1 MTVTL
6 TLRDILF
13 IAVAVFICCGIAYF
27 VVVLRRLKAVAEEV
41 EKTVRQVRELIP
53 KVDRL
58 THESAETLR
67 AVRELADSGRGV
79 VADAAAVSAKLRLF
93 AEEGLGYAAVLME
106 PLRKIAA
113 LVTGIQT
120 GFSVFKS
127 WTERLKGTAH
137 DSQEDEDEERN
148 H

>member
-1 MTVTL
+1 MSITL
-6 TLRDILF
+6 TLRDILL
-13 IAVAVFICCGIAYF
+13 ILVAVFVCLGIAYF
-27 VVVLRRLKAVAEEV
+27 ITVLRRLKAVAEEV

-58 THESAETLR
+58 AHDSTEALR
-67 AVRELADSGRGV
+67 AVRELADSSRGV
-79 VADAAAVSAKLRLF
+79 VADASAVSAKLRIF
-93 AEEGLGYAAVLME
+93 AEEGLGYAAVLLE
-106 PLRKIAA
+106 PLRRIAA

-127 WTERLKGTAH
+127 WSDRLKGTAYE
-137 DSQEDEDEERN
+137 SQEDEDEERN